1 MRTRI
6 LTTAAILAA
15 FAASVAAAAYAPA
28 GSAPAIDS
36 AAAFAR
42 LKTLAGNWEAATK
55 DMGKVKV
62 SYELVSDGTAV
73 LEKFSG
79 ERMPSM
85 ITLYHRDGERL
96 LLTHYCMA
104 GNQPR
109 MAAKSFDAKTGELV
123 FDFLD
128 ATNLAS
134 PAAGHMHAVTF
145 KFLDAKNFSAT
156 WTFYENGKAKF
167 AEAATYTRIP

>member
-1 MRTRI
+1 MRTRFLVI
-6 LTTAAILAA
+6 PAILVT
-15 FAASVAAAAYAPA
+15 FAVTAPRRVESVASTA
-28 GSAPAIDS
+28 STDS

-42 LKTLAGNWEAATK
+42 LKTLAGDWEATTK
-55 DMGKVKV
+55 GMGKVRV
-62 SYELVSDGTAV
+62 TYEVVADGTTV
-73 LEKFSG
+73 LERFSA
-79 ERMPSM
+79 EKMPAM
-85 ITLYHRDGERL
+85 VTMYHRDGGRL

-109 MAAKSFDAKTGELV
+109 MEAKSYDAKSGELI

-134 PAAGHMHAVTF
+134 PSAGHMHAVTF
-145 KFLDAKNFSAT
+145 RFVDARSFSST
-156 WTFYENGKAKF
+156 WTFYESGKAKF